1 MQNLPIFIPIL
12 FVFTTLLSVA
22 LFYKAS
28 NQSLRT
34 LLLLI
39 IWLTIQAIIG
49 LSGFYTIENT
59 LPPRFI
65 GLVLPPFLLIL
76 GLFLTQKGREYIDS
90 LDIKTLT
97 LFHFIRFFV
106 EIVLFQLSIYKV
118 VPDLMTFEG
127 RNFDILAGITA
138 PFVYYFGFIKNQLS
152 RKVLLAWNIV
162 CVFLLLNIVIN
173 AILSAPTQFQQ
184 FAFEQ
189 PNIAVLYF
197 PYLWLPCCLVPL
209 VLFSHLATIRHLRNG
224 KYGSK

>member
-76 GLFLTQKGREYIDS
+76 ALFLTQKGREYIDS

-162 CVFLLLNIVIN
+162 CVFLLLNIVIT

-189 PNIAVLYF
+189 PNIAVFYF

>member
-1 MQNLPIFIPIL
+1 MQNLPIFIPLL
-12 FVFTTLLSVA
+12 FGLTTLFSLGI
-22 LFYKAS
+22 FYKAS
-28 NQSLRT
+28 HKSKNT
-34 LLLLI
+34 LI
-39 IWLTIQAIIG
+39 ILIVWLIIQAIIG
-49 LSGFYTIENT
+49 LSGFYTVENT

-65 GLVLPPFLLIL
+65 GLVLPPFFLIL
-76 GLFLTQKGREYIDS
+76 VLFLTQKGREYIDS
-90 LDIKTLT
+90 LDTKTLIF
-97 LFHFIRFFV
+97 FHFIRFFV

-138 PFVYYFGFIKNQLS
+138 PFVYYFGFVQNQLS
-152 RKVLLAWNIV
+152 RKMILAWNIV
-162 CVFLLLNIVIN
+162 GVFLLLNIVIN

-224 KYGSK
+224 K